1 MHLKRSPNDWRC
13 NQLCLGQKCG
23 IEHAIHSLRETYQ
36 QPETEAILL
45 IDASNAFNALNR
57 KLAMRN
63 IDRICPS
70 LTSAVYNSYIYP
82 SKLFVNGET
91 LLSEEGTTQGD
102 PIAMAMYGIS
112 IMPMIRKLN
121 PSIVQKWYADDGS
134 MAGTLPD
141 LLDAFKTLKTIG
153 KAFGYFVYAPKCQL
167 IVKNCL
173 RKKAERIFKNSEV
186 EITDGT
192 RVLGS
197 AIGERR
203 ACTEKTKDFTEKMIT
218 MIQKL
223 AKFAK
228 TSPQNAYACLTKGLQ
243 SKLTFMFRTTPD
255 MHQHFDTIENH
266 IKTEPRRRISIKQI
280 NDTDKTTELEVVN

>member
-1 MHLKRSPNDWRC
+1 
-13 NQLCLGQKCG
+13 
-23 IEHAIHSLRETYQ
+23 
-36 QPETEAILL
+36 
-45 IDASNAFNALNR
+45 
-57 KLAMRN
+57 MRN

-91 LLSEEGTTQGD
+91 LLSEEGTAQGD

-153 KAFGYFVYAPKCQL
+153 KAFGYFVNAPKCQL
-167 IVKNCL
+167 IVRNCL
-173 RKKAERIFKNSEV
+173 HKKAERISKNSEV
-186 EITDGT
+186 EITDGN

-197 AIGERR
+197 VIGERR
-203 ACTEKTKDFTEKMIT
+203 FCAEKTKDFTEKMIT

-228 TSPQNAYACLTKGLQ
+228 TSPQNAYACLTKCLQ
-243 SKLTFMFRTTPD
+243 SKLTFMSRTTPD

-266 IKTEPRRRISIKQI
+266 IKTELITAITGKPNPDETMRKLLALPLRYGGLNIQHPDQRLNDYTNSCLISDAFAACREDEPQA
-280 NDTDKTTELEVVN
+280 N

>member
-1 MHLKRSPNDWRC
+1 
-13 NQLCLGQKCG
+13 
-23 IEHAIHSLRETYQ
+23 
-36 QPETEAILL
+36 
-45 IDASNAFNALNR
+45 
-57 KLAMRN
+57 
-63 IDRICPS
+63 
-70 LTSAVYNSYIYP
+70 
-82 SKLFVNGET
+82 
-91 LLSEEGTTQGD
+91 
-102 PIAMAMYGIS
+102 MYGIS

-153 KAFGYFVYAPKCQL
+153 KAFGYFVNAPKCQL

-197 AIGERR
+197 VIGERR
-203 ACTEKTKDFTEKMIT
+203 ACAEKTKDFTEKMIT

-228 TSPQNAYACLTKGLQ
+228 TSPQNAL
-243 SKLTFMFRTTPD
+243 SF
-255 MHQHFDTIENH
+255 
-266 IKTEPRRRISIKQI
+266 
-280 NDTDKTTELEVVN
+280 